1 MCNEAQSVAEGNEPG
16 RKTVCIVDDD
26 SAVRDSLLLMLKAR
40 GYEAVAYGSAG
51 EFLDR
56 KTGACGCLVLDHHMP
71 KMTGIELY
79 HAIHEIDPDMRV
91 ILVSGDADGKY
102 EAAFANE
109 TARPLLLKKPFT
121 LKSFSEI
128 VREHVQ

>member
-71 KMTGIELY
+71 KMTGIELLSELRASKIETP
-79 HAIHEIDPDMRV
+79 AIV
-91 ILVSGDADGKY
+91 ITGRNDSMIVERAKRAGALAVLDKPV
-102 EAAFANE
+102 
-109 TARPLLLKKPFT
+109 AR
-121 LKSFSEI
+121 
-128 VREHVQ
+128 